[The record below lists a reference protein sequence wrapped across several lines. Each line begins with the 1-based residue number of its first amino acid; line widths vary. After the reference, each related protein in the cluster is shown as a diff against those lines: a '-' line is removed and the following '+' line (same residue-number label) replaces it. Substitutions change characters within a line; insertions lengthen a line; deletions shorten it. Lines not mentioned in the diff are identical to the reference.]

1 MMRRNEAIA
10 MNKERVK
17 MGCLDGVTAETLH
30 RPLFKMKILLSMKEL
45 YISQGGLRT
54 MKRSANSLLR
64 VVELL
69 DIPKRVHLL
78 HLLKNRRYLSLT
90 LLTLC

>member
-1 MMRRNEAIA
+1 
-10 MNKERVK
+10 MNRDRVK

-30 RPLFKMKILLSMKEL
+30 RLLFKMKILLSMKEL
-45 YISQGGLRT
+45 NTSQGGLRT

-69 DIPKRVHLL
+69 DIPKRVLL
-78 HLLKNRRYLSLT
+78 QRLLKNRRFLSLT